1 MRIREYL
8 LVLVIIL
15 ASSQASAQC
24 VLDTSSE
31 DAGVP
36 PTTLFIPGFTLFI
49 DADAPADTAILL
61 KDSGRDSNRDGK
73 VRFINCEIGEAYG
86 KSVTALLPPSPTQ
99 NLFNTKVEGIAI
111 KPRWNN
117 GIAFGHFP
125 SRASMTANA
134 FEYPAV
140 SFFRIEFY
148 KTQKRLRLSNPNG
161 DVLLE
166 PGHIAYNWVSSDN
179 SNNVGQ
185 KLNIGEIKVISTP
198 VCRLDGEKTVDFN
211 TVSATNINNG
221 IKRPL
226 NFSLT
231 CATDYGSYSTSA
243 ALSTQTPTADKSF
256 IQVTDSGNNLD
267 RLKIR
272 VDDSNGQPL
281 LVDGTRSEIKR
292 AISSDTAAQFTWSAT
307 LLRASGTLLP
317 ENGPFTANAEIVL
330 QVN

>member
-1 MRIREYL
+1 MRIRECLPVL
-8 LVLVIIL
+8 LALL
-15 ASSQASAQC
+15 ASSQVSAEC

-31 DAGVP
+31 SAGVP

-61 KDSGRDSNRDGK
+61 KDSGRDSSRGGK
-73 VRFINCEIGEAYG
+73 VRFVNCEIGEAYG
-86 KSVTALLPPSPTQ
+86 KNVTPLLLPTPTRS
-99 NLFNTKVEGIAI
+99 LFNTKVEGIAI

-117 GIAFGHFP
+117 GEAFGQFP
-125 SRASMTANA
+125 SRSSMTANA
-134 FEYPAV
+134 FDYPAA

-166 PGHIAYNWVSSDN
+166 PGQIAYNWVSSDN
-179 SNNVGQ
+179 RKNVGQ
-185 KLNIGEIKVISTP
+185 SLNIGEIRVISTP
-198 VCRLDGEKTVDFN
+198 VCRLDGEKTVNFN
-211 TVSATNINNG
+211 TVSTTNINNG

-231 CATDYGSYSTSA
+231 CVTDYGSYSTSA

-256 IQVTDSGNNLD
+256 IQVTDNGNNLD

-281 LVDGTRSEIKR
+281 PVDGSRTEIKR
-292 AISSDTAAQFTWSAT
+292 AINSDTAAQFNWSAT

-317 ENGPFTANAEIVL
+317 ENGPFTASAEIVL